1 MDIDEATEL
10 IGTKLDHKIYYK
22 AFPKLTTPEEVM
34 KTHVKQSTDEFNEKM
49 NNIMKLWDQK
59 IQKLRNE
66 FDLDA
71 VFRKFQKYSLK
82 TEMYKEV

>member
-71 VFRKFQKYSLK
+71 VFRKF
-82 TEMYKEV
+82 